1 MLKQRTLKDS
11 FTVKGKGLHTGLE
24 IELTL
29 KPAPDNFGRVIKR
42 VDLEGQPEI
51 PALADYVSGTT
62 RGTVIKKGDI
72 QISTVEHAL
81 AALYALGI
89 DNCLMEVNAPEFPI
103 LDGSAK
109 FYVEKINEVGVQE
122 QQAEKD
128 FFVVT
133 KKITYQMPDSKST
146 ITILPDDDFS
156 VQVLIGYDS
165 PILSNQFAVLD
176 SMDDFER
183 EVAPCR
189 TFVFVR
195 EIEPLLK
202 MNLIKGGDLNN
213 ALVIYDKEIPQSEL
227 QRLADTMHQPCPK
240 ANKFGYLNT
249 ELLFDNEPAR
259 HKMLDVIG
267 DLSLIGKPIKGRVIA
282 SYPGHTTNTALA
294 KQIRHDIKRLEV
306 FPPKYSIYQDSI
318 MDVNDIRKLLPH
330 RFPFLLVDKVMEITE
345 STIVTVKNVSFNEI
359 QFLGHFPEEPVMPGV
374 LQVEAMAQSA
384 GILVL
389 KGKENPELYS
399 TYLLKIDNVRF
410 YHKVVPGDTM
420 IMRVNITT
428 EIRHGIAT
436 MKGYTFIKGELA
448 CEAEITAQIV
458 KNK

>member
-1 MLKQRTLKDS
+1 MSKQKTLKSS

-29 KPAPDNFGRVIKR
+29 KPAPDNYGRVIKR
-42 VDLEGQPEI
+42 VDLDGQPEI

-81 AALYALGI
+81 AALYAFGI

-109 FYVEKINEVGVQE
+109 LYVEKIKEVGIE
-122 QQAEKD
+122 TQQAEKD

-146 ITILPDDDFS
+146 ITILPDDNFS

-176 SMDDFER
+176 SMDDFEN
-183 EVAPCR
+183 EIAPCR

-213 ALVIYDKEIPQSEL
+213 ALVIYDREISESEL
-227 QRLADTMHQPCPK
+227 QRLADMMHQPCPK
-240 ANKFGYLNT
+240 VNKFGYLNT

-267 DLSLIGKPIKGRVIA
+267 DLSLIGKPIKGRIIA

-306 FPPKYSIYQDSI
+306 SPPKYSIYQDSVLDI
-318 MDVNDIRKLLPH
+318 NDIKKLLPH
-330 RFPFLLVDKVMEITE
+330 RYPFLLVDKVMEITE
-345 STIVTVKNVSFNEI
+345 GTIITVKNVSFNEM

-374 LQVEAMAQSA
+374 LILEAMAQSA
-384 GILVL
+384 GVLVL
-389 KGKENPELYS
+389 KGVEDPASYS
-399 TYLLKIDNVRF
+399 TYFLKIDNVRF
-410 YHKVVPGDTM
+410 RHKIKPGDTM
-420 IMRVNITT
+420 VMRVNLTT
-428 EIRHGIAT
+428 EIRRGVVNA
-436 MKGYTFIKGELA
+436 KGYAFVKGELA
-448 CEAEITAQIV
+448 CEAEFTAQIV
-458 KNK
+458 KTK

>member
-1 MLKQRTLKDS
+1 MSKQKTLKSS
-11 FTVKGKGLHTGLE
+11 FTLKGKGLHTGLE

-62 RGTVIKKGDI
+62 RGTVIQKGDI

-81 AALYALGI
+81 AALYAFGI

-109 FYVEKINEVGVQE
+109 FYVEKIKEVGIEV

-146 ITILPDDDFS
+146 ITILPDDNFS

-176 SMDDFER
+176 SMDDFEK
-183 EVAPCR
+183 EAAPCR

-213 ALVIYDKEIPQSEL
+213 ALVIYDKEISEVEL
-227 QRLADTMHQPCPK
+227 QRLADMMHQPCPK

-294 KQIRHDIKRLEV
+294 KQIRNDIKRLEV
-306 FPPKYSIYQDSI
+306 SHPKYSIYQESVL
-318 MDVNDIRKLLPH
+318 DVNDIKKMLPH
-330 RFPFLLVDKVMEITE
+330 RYPFLLVDKVMEITDK
-345 STIVTVKNVSFNEI
+345 SIVTIKNVSFNEM
-359 QFLGHFPEEPVMPGV
+359 QFSGHFPEEPIMPGV
-374 LQVEAMAQSA
+374 LLLEAMAQSG

-389 KGKENPELYS
+389 NGVENPELYS
-399 TYLLKIDNVRF
+399 TYLLKMDNVRF
-410 YHKVVPGDTM
+410 YQKVKPGDTVV
-420 IMRVNITT
+420 MRVNLVT
-428 EIRHGIAT
+428 EMRHGIAHI
-436 MKGYTFIKGELA
+436 KGYTFVKGELA
-448 CEAEITAQIV
+448 CEAELTAQII